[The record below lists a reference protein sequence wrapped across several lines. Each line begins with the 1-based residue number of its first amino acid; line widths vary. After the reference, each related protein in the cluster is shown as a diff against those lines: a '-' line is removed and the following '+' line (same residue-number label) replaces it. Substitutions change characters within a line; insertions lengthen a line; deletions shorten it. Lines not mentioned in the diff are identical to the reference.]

1 MTHRHAR
8 TARQQRQELT
18 GLSSREHRSIAIR
31 PHPPPSKGGVPSP
44 WKHLCAWG
52 YVEIAERKY
61 LRYLRYIIISFL
73 FLHLYKFENNTILAK
88 YRLNFSFLL
97 RQSYYSYYCWNC
109 GYLSR
114 KIVINVHLHELF
126 IYERCS
132 EFDLIIFS
140 KVL

>member
-97 RQSYYSYYCWNC
+97 RRSYYSYCCWNW
-109 GYLSR
+109 
-114 KIVINVHLHELF
+114 IF
-126 IYERCS
+126 ISENCDKCS
-132 EFDLIIFS
+132 FTWIIYIWKMLRVRFNYIF
-140 KVL
+140 